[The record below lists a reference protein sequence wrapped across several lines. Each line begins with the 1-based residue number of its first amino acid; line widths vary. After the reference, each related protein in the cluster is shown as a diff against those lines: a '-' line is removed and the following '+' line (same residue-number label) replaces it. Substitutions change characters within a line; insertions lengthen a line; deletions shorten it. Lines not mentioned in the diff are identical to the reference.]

1 MVPSHERQMGSRRGL
16 TSVQQ
21 LHVQVAAASFLFS
34 SLPSAV
40 FSLLSVLAGAP
51 KKKPVA
57 GACLVH
63 QTRQTERVS
72 CENIDNAMSSPSS
85 SP

>member
-21 LHVQVAAASFLFS
+21 LHVQVAAASFFS

-57 GACLVH
+57 GACLGH